1 MSVLITVKVPGDTE
15 LFRKS
20 VAERG
25 KEFVEFA
32 EKSRSAGAI
41 HHRFG
46 VGDGFV
52 LVVDEWE
59 TVEEFQSFFGGPEIQ
74 AFIPT
79 VGGDTSVPPEVTVTD
94 AIASADQY

>member
-15 LFRKS
+15 LFVKS

-25 KEFVEFA
+25 DEFLAFVE
-32 EKSRSAGAI
+32 KSQKAGAI

-59 TVEEFQSFFGGPEIQ
+59 TVEGFQAFFGRPEIQ

-79 VGGDTSVPPEVTVTD
+79 VGGDTSVPPEVTVTE
-94 AIASADQY
+94 AISSADEY